1 VWLTPGENI
10 GERLERICFYLA
22 FASAASILIS
32 IALSQFL
39 LGMAIVC
46 LLAAREK
53 LRFPPLK
60 LPLAFFF
67 STTLISLLL
76 CADPR
81 HGLSQIRK
89 FFVFAILLVIFSTF
103 RTIESTRLLVLTWT
117 GLASCSALYS
127 FTQFLHRVHQ
137 AQLERPNYYG
147 YFLDARITGFASHW
161 MTFGGEQ
168 MIVLLMLLSYLFFWP
183 GRRWKTLGLVGLAL
197 LWGSTLLGLT
207 RSIFLLG
214 TPIGALYL
222 IWNWKKRMLIAVPVL
237 ALLIAL
243 CAPFELRERIKSVFQ
258 PHPDW
263 DSNQRHLIMAR
274 TGWEM
279 IKAHPWF
286 GVGPEQV
293 SVQFLNYVPKD
304 IPRPLPKGWYGHL
317 HNVYLQY
324 AAERGI
330 PALIAILWL
339 IGKALYDFRRALRT
353 GKQNGQARFVL
364 HGAVASI
371 LAVLA
376 EAFFEH
382 NLGDSEVLTMVLV
395 VIACGYVAVRV
406 LHRSSQERSADSQ
419 GKALEFVSYG
429 TIQAESE
436 TKSA

>member
-1 VWLTPGENI
+1 MWLTPGENI
-10 GERLERICFYLA
+10 GERLERVCFYLA

-39 LGMAIVC
+39 LGTAIVC
-46 LLAAREK
+46 LLVAREK

-67 STTLISLLL
+67 LTTLVSLLL

-81 HGLSQIRK
+81 HGLPQIRK
-89 FFVFAILLVIFSTF
+89 FFVFAILLVIASTF
-103 RTIESTRLLVLTWT
+103 RRIESIHALILTWT
-117 GLASCSALYS
+117 GFATFSALYS
-127 FTQFLHRVHQ
+127 FTQFFHRFHQ
-137 AQLERPNYYG
+137 AQLERPSYYG

-161 MTFGGEQ
+161 MTFGAEQ

-183 GRRWKTLGLVGLAL
+183 SPRWKLLGLVCLFL
-197 LWGSTLLGLT
+197 LWGSMLLGLT

-222 IWNWKKRMLIAVPVL
+222 IWNWKKRMLVAVPVL
-237 ALLIAL
+237 ALLIVL

-293 SVQFLNYVPKD
+293 GVQFLNYVPKD
-304 IPRPLPKGWYGHL
+304 ILRPLPKGWYGHL
-317 HNVYLQY
+317 HNVYVQY

-339 IGKALYDFRRALRT
+339 IAKALFDFRRALQT
-353 GKQNGQARFVL
+353 GKQSGQARSVL
-364 HGAVASI
+364 NGAIASI

-376 EAFFEH
+376 EGFFEH
-382 NLGDSEVLTMVLV
+382 NLGDSEVLTMVLI
-395 VIACGYVAVRV
+395 VIACGYVVVGFANSSGYERFADIGEEAV
-406 LHRSSQERSADSQ
+406 
-419 GKALEFVSYG
+419 EFIRRG
-429 TIQAESE
+429 ATHEAIENEA
-436 TKSA
+436 